1 MAGITISLLSNVRD
15 VVRGAKET
23 EGALDD
29 VADALDDLARE
40 GKRTGQEL
48 GDGITD
54 GMDGTA
60 REAKRQGDKIGDAV
74 ADGVESGTKEAA
86 KDVDQ
91 LERKFRDLAEATKR
105 TDLDPGTSIAKTTKK
120 GMAEAGES
128 VQTFSDEA
136 KSNLSEVAS
145 SFTGDAQSI
154 TDLLQGTLG
163 GVIADLGP
171 LGLAAGTAGAAA
183 IGLIGQA
190 FVQAGEDQEAFKE
203 RVKTMTQEIVDE
215 FADTGDAVS
224 AIDEKLRQW
233 ASDNERYGVSLADL
247 RKDAKLVDV
256 GFDELAKTIAGGT
269 TKELRRMQES
279 VEDSEEA
286 LRHQA
291 AAIDTTA
298 GADRSAARAAQEK
311 GERLRKDVLPAI
323 KQQIEAN
330 ENAAAAEEALAAA
343 NDMTVDQYK
352 AYVAA
357 ANESKEATEAFADS
371 MSSTLAEAAE
381 SSSEALDNTAINA
394 TNYIAG
400 LQKRTEAAQQYRD
413 NVRAIGEQLPADLF
427 NFVREQGPGFSQEIA
442 TYLSASPAQQEAI
455 RAGWSIDAEVSADTS
470 DLDATT
476 DAKGRETK
484 KGPTSKVRGDTSDL
498 DKKVERKGKEK
509 TPGPTAKLRADTSDV
524 DDVVKKLRGQKI
536 TGPTVVYRVDTSAL
550 DDANRRIANNP
561 VTQIVNQRIGKRVA

>member
-60 REAKRQGDKIGDAV
+60 REAKRQGDKIGDAL
-74 ADGVESGTKEAA
+74 ADGVGDGTKEAG

-91 LERKFRDLAEATKR
+91 LERKFRELAEATKR
-105 TDLDPGTSIAKTTKK
+105 TDLSPGPSIAKTTKQ
-120 GMAEAGES
+120 GMSEASES

-145 SFTGDAQSI
+145 SFTGDTQSVV
-154 TDLLQGTLG
+154 DLLQGTLG

-203 RVKTMTQEIVDE
+203 RVKTMTQELVDE

-233 ASDNERYGVSLADL
+233 ASDNERYGVSLVDL
-247 RKDAKLVDV
+247 RKDAKLLDV
-256 GFDELAKTIAGGT
+256 GFDDLATTIAGGT
-269 TKELRRMQES
+269 TKELRRMQEQ
-279 VEDSEEA
+279 VEESEEK
-286 LRHQA
+286 LRREA
-291 AAIDTTA
+291 ATLDTTA
-298 GADRSAARAAQEK
+298 NAHREGARAAGENA
-311 GERLRKDVLPAI
+311 ERLRKDVLPAI
-323 KQQIEAN
+323 EQQIEAN
-330 ENAAAAEEALAAA
+330 ENAAAAQEALAKA
-343 NDMTVDQYK
+343 NGMTVEQYE
-352 AYVAA
+352 AYVDAT
-357 ANESKEATEAFADS
+357 NRSKEATEAFADS
-371 MSSTLAEAAE
+371 LSTTLADAAE
-381 SSSEALDNTAINA
+381 SSAEALDNRMLNTDKYL
-394 TNYIAG
+394 TG
-400 LQKRTEAAQQYRD
+400 LQERTDAALQYKA
-413 NVRAIGEQLPADLF
+413 NVQAIGEQLPADLF
-427 NFVREQGPGFSQEIA
+427 NFVREQGPGFSREIA
-442 TYLSASPAQQEAI
+442 TYLSATPAQQEAI
-455 RAGWSIDAEVSADTS
+455 RAGWSIDAQVTADTS
-470 DLDATT
+470 NLDATT
-476 DAKGRETK
+476 DAKGKETK
-484 KGPTSKVRGDTSDL
+484 KGPTSKVQGDTSDL
-498 DKKVERKGKEK
+498 DKKTDQKAKEK
-509 TPGPTAKLRADTSDV
+509 NPGPTSKLRADTSDV
-524 DDVVKKLRGQKI
+524 DDAIKKLKGQKVD
-536 TGPTVVYRVDTSAL
+536 GPTVVYKADTSAL
-550 DDANRRIANNP
+550 DDVNRRIANNP